1 MAEEEAVAEVA
12 EVAPE
17 IEPEQPETPVVEQ
30 EDDDKE
36 PGGSD
41 GASVRA
47 RRLYRESKQ
56 LKADLEQERAERIR
70 VEERARLLEEQ
81 RNKPAQTEKERIY
94 TADEVEAAVTAGT
107 ITRSQA
113 TVYLARVEAQRVR
126 DEEVGRQRAL
136 APIEKARAVVTEY
149 CNLIPALN
157 DDHSP
162 EFRKVLAEYQEM
174 IADGFPDDFRTR
186 AAAAQ
191 AVMGD
196 LATLRKRGEVN
207 TLSRRAP
214 NMPSDSSGG
223 QVSKVAKPPPEV
235 EALWDQMRTTPEQRK
250 VEWAIMQKSKR
261 T

>member
-1 MAEEEAVAEVA
+1 MAEEVAEVA
-12 EVAPE
+12 EVAPQE
-17 IEPEQPETPVVEQ
+17 EPETPAPVVEPEV

-70 VEERARLLEEQ
+70 VEERARLLEQEK
-81 RNKPAQTEKERIY
+81 NKPAQAEKERIY
-94 TADEVEAAVTAGT
+94 TADEVETAVEKGI

-126 DEEVGRQRAL
+126 DEEVGRQRAM
-136 APIEKARAVVTEY
+136 APIEKARAVVSEY
-149 CNLIPALN
+149 CTLIPALN

-186 AAAAQ
+186 AAAAK

-223 QVSKVAKPPPEV
+223 QVSRVAKPPPEV
-235 EALWDQMRTTPEQRK
+235 EALWDQMHTTPEQRK
-250 VEWAIMQKSKR
+250 VEWAIMQKGKK